1 MVQGR
6 LFAVKGAGDM
16 DPLGYLSWYTVPS
29 DLKVTRQQME
39 DAFITSGISTSQ
51 MPDPIRPHDAF
62 RRATSRVRKERIPVP
77 GVKDNFYNTLVREIR
92 CDDQEV
98 LRHLVIETVDAQ
110 NAVLTYQEVAAFR
123 FCRVSNN
130 MNFSYLTSPDPN
142 LYPIIDNIRQ
152 SAEDKFQQYVKY
164 YAGAHIRRMI
174 ISLLN
179 TLSPTLVRPS
189 GAVYFIPRR
198 YEDDVIALQTLG
210 KTLGAE
216 FITLPVIDAE
226 NAREMVLNAF
236 KKQTINTI
244 HELTEALKE
253 PDITAYRVGSLMN
266 QSKELLSRVR
276 EYEGLL
282 QNKLADLQS
291 HVEII
296 QLQMK
301 NVLTKAAA

>member
-1 MVQGR
+1 MVQGK
-6 LFAVKGAGDM
+6 LFAVQGAGGIC
-16 DPLGYLSWYTVPS
+16 PLGHLTWYTVPS

-39 DAFITSGISTSQ
+39 DAFINSGISTSK

-62 RRATSRVRKERIPVP
+62 RRATSRVKKERIPVP
-77 GVKDNFYNTLVREIR
+77 GMKDIFYNTLVREIR
-92 CDDQEV
+92 CDNQEV

-123 FCRVSNN
+123 FCRITDN

-142 LYPIIDNIRQ
+142 LYQLIDDIRKN
-152 SAEDKFQQYVKY
+152 AEDKFRQYVKY
-164 YAGAHIRRMI
+164 YAGNHIRRMMI
-174 ISLLN
+174 ALLN
-179 TLSPTLVRPS
+179 NLSPTLVRPS
-189 GAVYFIPRR
+189 GAVYFVPQK
-198 YEDDVIALQTLG
+198 YEDDVMALQNLS
-210 KTLGAE
+210 KNLGAE

-236 KKQTINTI
+236 KKQTVATI

-253 PDITAYRVGSLMN
+253 PDITAYRIGSLMN
-266 QSKELLSRVR
+266 QAKELLAQVR

-282 QNKLADLQS
+282 QNKLMDLQS
-291 HVEII
+291 HVEIV

-301 NVLTKAAA
+301 RVLSKVAA